1 MARHLIPADA
11 TIRATKPKGK
21 PYRLN
26 DGDGL
31 YLLVRPE
38 GSPKG
43 GWWWRLDYS
52 YGGRRKTL
60 SLGTYPD
67 TGLQLARRKA
77 DESRTLVEEG
87 IDPSDVRKADKAKH
101 VQQRD
106 VERRIEAGIPLAD
119 SFEAVAREWFDSR
132 RAGWAASHADKVMG
146 RLKLDVFPW
155 IGARTVGELEPP
167 DVLTVVCRVK
177 DRGARDT
184 AHRVLQNCGQVF
196 RYAVQTGR
204 AKRDPTADLRGALPP
219 IRRDHFA
226 SITEPAAVGE
236 LLRAI
241 DGFRG
246 TFPVQCALRL
256 APLLFV
262 RPGELRK
269 AEWSE
274 FNLERREWNIPAVKM
289 KAHRSHLVPLSAQ
302 ATEILLALQSLT
314 GHGRYLFPGA
324 RSNGKPMS
332 EAAINAALRRMG
344 YDTRTEI
351 TGHGF
356 RAMARTILHEELGAE
371 RDVIEHQL
379 AHRVPDALGTAY
391 NRTKFIKQRQAMMQT
406 WADYLDYLKTGAP
419 VISSASHCNVS

>member
-1 MARHLIPADA
+1 MARHLIASDA
-11 TIRATKPKGK
+11 TIRATKPKDK

-31 YLLVRPE
+31 YLLIRPD

-43 GWWWRLDYS
+43 GWWWRLDYTFS
-52 YGGRRKTL
+52 GRRKTL

-67 TGLQLARRKA
+67 TGLALARKKA
-77 DESRTLVEEG
+77 DEARKLVEEG
-87 IDPSDVRKADKAKH
+87 TDPSDVRKVAKAK
-101 VQQRD
+101 QAEERD
-106 VERRIEAGIPLAD
+106 AKRRIEAGIPLAD
-119 SFEAVAREWFDSR
+119 SFEAVAREWFDGR
-132 RAGWAASHADKVMG
+132 RPKWAVSHADKVMG
-146 RLKLDVFPW
+146 RLKLDIFPW
-155 IGARTVGELEPP
+155 IGARAIGEIEAP
-167 DVLTVVCRVK
+167 DVLAIVRRVK
-177 DRGARDT
+177 ERGALDT

-196 RYAVQTGR
+196 RYAVANGLAR
-204 AKRDPTADLRGALPP
+204 RDPTADLRGALPTAHGK
-219 IRRDHFA
+219 HFA

-246 TFPVQCALRL
+246 TYPVQCALRL

-274 FNLERREWNIPAVKM
+274 INLERREWSIPPEKM
-289 KAHRSHLVPLSAQ
+289 KKRLAHLVPLSTQ
-302 ATEILLALQSLT
+302 AVEILQSLQPLT
-314 GHGRYLFPGA
+314 GCGRYVFPNA
-324 RSNGKPMS
+324 RSSAKPMS
-332 EAAINAALRRMG
+332 EAAVNAALRRMG

-356 RAMARTILHEELGAE
+356 RAMARTILHEELGIE
-371 RDVIEHQL
+371 PDVIEHQL
-379 AHRVPDALGTAY
+379 AHRVPDALGATY

-406 WADYLDYLKTGAP
+406 WADYLERLKAGAQIIP
-419 VISSASHCNVS
+419 LRTDAA